1 MRQLPDERYRWDYGE
16 SQPLCYECEALT
28 DLYRYTLNGVAL
40 WFCSPLCASRYAFR
54 LGLAIDHIDRTLSKP
69 YNGAYMGY
77 SPFDM
82 DADECRPRR
91 DYDPCDDTEDDDGDY
106 DCCDDAEDYGE
117 EGYDSAEND

>member
-1 MRQLPDERYRWDYGE
+1 MRQLTDERYHWDYGE

-40 WFCSPLCASRYAFR
+40 WFCCPLCASRYAFR

-69 YNGAYMGY
+69 YNGAYMGN

-82 DADECRPRR
+82 DDRECG
-91 DYDPCDDTEDDDGDY
+91 CGGDY

-117 EGYDSAEND
+117 DYGDDNAKND